1 MLTRPAQPAAG
12 RTFAAVAALWA
23 CGVVALVA
31 PAAGPPTVGPP
42 APDSAATPTTAPP
55 TRPAAAA
62 PAPTTPEIEKLV
74 GLLGSRNWKA
84 REKAQDRL
92 VDLGSAAEPR
102 LRELLDAAVDSQTRM
117 GIQQA
122 LTQMAA
128 DRKLGPTL
136 VTVRAKGAAPKD
148 VFDDL
153 SRQIHLPIGPQNE
166 ALWRQRE
173 WPAVTLELVDRPF
186 WDALRQACA
195 AAGVRPLFAG
205 GDDEPRRIVL
215 AVDVTGEMKSPSCVS
230 GAFMVMATG
239 VTRRPTFDAPPPAA
253 GAAATTDANL
263 TLTFF
268 ADPRWR
274 ILNHPDDARVEQ
286 VSDAAGGPLPR
297 PEPMKLPIYKA
308 SSSTWSMST
317 VLTKLPAGADGDA
330 LKRLRGSFK
339 ITLLDQ
345 SDPIVVDD
353 VLAARGV
360 VRRAG
365 RQSILVQEVIR
376 NGDQY
381 RVKLVVGRN
390 GLTPQ
395 PWRQEREAEGVV
407 LMDAKGRPWAR
418 GGNSAEIQDD
428 GEQAAYD
435 LSFVAGGDPDPPGTP
450 ARLVCQVPLE
460 PRELVVPFE
469 LADVAVE
476 K

>member
-1 MLTRPAQPAAG
+1 
-12 RTFAAVAALWA
+12 
-23 CGVVALVA
+23 
-31 PAAGPPTVGPP
+31 
-42 APDSAATPTTAPP
+42 
-55 TRPAAAA
+55 
-62 PAPTTPEIEKLV
+62 
-74 GLLGSRNWKA
+74 
-84 REKAQDRL
+84 L
-92 VDLGSAAEPR
+92 VDLGTAAEPR
-102 LRELLDAAVDSQTRM
+102 LRELLEAPLDSQTRL
-117 GIQQA
+117 GIQGVLA
-122 LTQMAA
+122 QMAA

-136 VTVRAKGAAPKD
+136 VTVRAKAVPPKD
-148 VFDDL
+148 VFADL

-166 ALWRQRE
+166 SLWGQRE
-173 WPAVTLELVDRPF
+173 WPPVTLDLVDRPF

-215 AVDVTGEMKSPSCVS
+215 AVDVTGEMKSPSCLT

-253 GAAATTDANL
+253 GAVPTTDANL

-274 ILNHPDDARVEQ
+274 ILNHPDDARIEQ
-286 VSDAAGGPLPR
+286 ATDANGRPLPK

-317 VLTKLPAGADGDA
+317 VLTKLPAGADGDT

-345 SDPIVVDD
+345 SDPIVVDNI
-353 VLAARGV
+353 LAARGV
-360 VRRAG
+360 VRRSG

-381 RVKLVVGRN
+381 RVRLVVGRN

-395 PWRQEREAEGVV
+395 SWRQEREAEGVV

-418 GGNSAEIQDD
+418 AGNSAEIQDD

-435 LSFVAGGDPDPPGTP
+435 LNYIAGGDPEPPGPP
-450 ARLVCQVPLE
+450 ARLVCQIPLE

-469 LADVAVE
+469 LTDVAVE